1 MLKINE
7 LKEWGWKRGLTLK
20 KVAQIAGLTTS
31 TAGKYNAGYSQPSHD
46 KEKEIRRKLREW
58 RPMR

>member
-7 LKEWGWKRGLTLK
+7 LKHWGMRRCLTLK
-20 KVAQIAGLTTS
+20 QVAEIAGLTTS
-31 TAGKYNAGYSQPSHD
+31 TAGKYNAGYSQPSAD
-46 KEKEIRRKLREW
+46 KEKEIRRNLREW